1 MTLTKNKT
9 AVRKMIIEG
18 KEGWK
23 WFIKT
28 SFRSSYFQVMKTEGE
43 EIYQKVEKQLCALQA
58 WQWPWSYTQGRASLA
73 VPIALPRLGMGKG
86 KCLTFLCLC
95 LVSLTQE
102 IGLFHSSGSFTT
114 FSWEAKGSRTTSEIW
129 QLPKGNTCFAVEGGW
144 RHALEKGTLSLWFSQ
159 GNRDQF
165 DPQTSKICSVKPAQI
180 SPSCRHF

>member
-1 MTLTKNKT
+1 MSFIIIIFKLWKPKVKTLTNKL
-9 AVRKMIIEG
+9 
-18 KEGWK
+18 
-23 WFIKT
+23 T
-28 SFRSSYFQVMKTEGE
+28 SSST
-43 EIYQKVEKQLCALQA
+43 LC
-58 WQWPWSYTQGRASLA
+58 
-73 VPIALPRLGMGKG
+73 RLGGDPAATPRAGHLWQCQQPCQGWMRGER
-86 KCLTFLCLC
+86 CLTFLCLC